1 MTTDYRLAALSVA
14 AAYEVG
20 GVPAVEDWLRR
31 EFAVAAAHARAEW
44 LADHL
49 AELDRLVQGVP
60 DLPLIDAGD

>member
-1 MTTDYRLAALSVA
+1 MTDLHLAARSVI
-14 AAYEVG
+14 AAYEAG
-20 GVPAVEDWLRR
+20 GVPAVEDWLKR
-31 EFAVAAAHARAEW
+31 EFAVAAAHGRAEW